1 MTPSEK
7 LDKSGRLIKEYKLFD
22 ATARRKLAE
31 AKEAGARATALLA
44 EATAL
49 LAEVRGE
56 IVLEGEE

>member
-7 LDKSGRLIKEYKLFD
+7 LEKAGRLIKESKLFD

-31 AKEAGARATALLA
+31 AKEAGVRATALLA

-49 LAEVRGE
+49 LAEVRTE
-56 IVLEGEE
+56 IKLEGEA